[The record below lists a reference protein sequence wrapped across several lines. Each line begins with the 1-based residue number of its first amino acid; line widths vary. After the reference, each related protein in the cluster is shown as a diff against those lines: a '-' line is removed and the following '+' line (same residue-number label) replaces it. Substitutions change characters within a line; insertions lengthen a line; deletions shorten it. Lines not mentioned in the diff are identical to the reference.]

1 MSLQFQEFIGTDVL
15 TEPSGIIELEKDR
28 FLVVSDSSPDTA
40 FYLLAHASGSL
51 TAKHLPSPPNM
62 PKVDDLEGVVLLGE
76 YIYAITSYSD
86 KDPEIR
92 HLIRFQMNAD
102 GFSSQPIAANED
114 YELKKRIKQALIAA
128 FPKLNSADFSRE
140 KFNIEGLVAHKDKKE
155 LLIGLR
161 GPTMDD
167 KAFVVCTEGLL
178 GAFETNS
185 PAIKINNNSEN
196 IYALKLGGGGIR
208 AMTCMAD
215 DKGYLI
221 VSGKSIYGNDK
232 FECPYSNDKTK
243 FVLWYWKGSMNHEP
257 EPIHCF
263 FPIKENG
270 IMVQPEGITLITLD
284 GGEQTLLIVSDDGKK
299 PEGLSSGR
307 PGRYWIVEPERYRDF
322 LDRL

>member
-51 TAKHLPSPPNM
+51 TAKHLPSPPDM
-62 PKVDDLEGVVLLGE
+62 PEVDDLEGVVLLGK

-92 HLIRFQMNAD
+92 HLIRFQMDVD
-102 GFSSQPIAANED
+102 GFSSQPINARGD
-114 YELKKRIKQALIAA
+114 YELKKHIKRTLKTA
-128 FPKLNSADFSRE
+128 FPKLNNSDFSRE
-140 KFNIEGLVAHKDKKE
+140 KFNIEGLAVHKDKKE

-161 GPTMDD
+161 GPTMEG

-185 PAIKINNNSEN
+185 PAIKINNNNEN

-232 FECPYSNDKTK
+232 FECPYSNKKAK

-284 GGEQTLLIVSDDGKK
+284 GGEQTLLIVSDDGNK

>member
-1 MSLQFQEFIGTDVL
+1 MSLQFQKFLGTDIL
-15 TEPSGIIELEKDR
+15 TEPSGITELEKDH

-51 TAKHLPSPPNM
+51 TAKHLPSPPDM
-62 PKVDDLEGVVLLGE
+62 PQVDDLEGAVLLGE
-76 YIYAITSYSD
+76 YVYAITSYSD

-102 GFSSQPIAANED
+102 GFSSQPIAANRD
-114 YELKKRIKQALIAA
+114 YELKTRIKQALIAA

-178 GAFETNS
+178 SAFEANAH
-185 PAIKINNNSEN
+185 AIKINENYEN

-215 DKGYLI
+215 NKGYLI
-221 VSGKSIYGNDK
+221 VSGKSINGNDK
-232 FECPYSNDKTK
+232 FKCPYSNDKAK
-243 FVLWYWKGSMNHEP
+243 FLLWYWKGSKNHKP
-257 EPIHCF
+257 EPVHCF

-270 IMVQPEGITLITLD
+270 IVVQPEGITLITLD
-284 GGEQTLLIVSDDGKK
+284 GGAQTLLVVSDDGRK

-307 PGRYWIVEPERYRDF
+307 PGRYWIVAPKRYKDF
-322 LDRL
+322 LDQL